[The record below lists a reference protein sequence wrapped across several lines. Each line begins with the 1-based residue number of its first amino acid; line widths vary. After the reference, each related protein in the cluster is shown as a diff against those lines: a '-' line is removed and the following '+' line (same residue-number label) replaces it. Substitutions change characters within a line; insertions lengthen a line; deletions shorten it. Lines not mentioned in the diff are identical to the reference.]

1 MTDIL
6 SEIVDRKREAV
17 ARLRA
22 DHGPEYFRARAL
34 AVRAK
39 AVPYRLLQRLASHS
53 EQLNIIAEFKRRS
66 PSAGLIRSD
75 LSATEIARC
84 YDRGGA
90 CAISVLT
97 DEEYFG
103 GSIDD
108 LMAIRASTDLPIL
121 RKDFIIDPIQIYEA
135 AAAGADAVLLIAAA
149 LENGRLGELRR
160 VAENELGLDVII
172 EVHTPDELCRALNAE
187 ARIIGVNNRDLR
199 TFRTSLQTSERLIAE
214 APPDRVLISESGL
227 QDAKSLRH
235 LHTLGFRGFLIGE
248 SLMRASD
255 PEVAL
260 RDFIAAAGARQS

>member
-6 SEIVDRKREAV
+6 SEIISRKRQAV

-22 DHGPEYFRARAL
+22 GHGPEHFRARAL

-39 AVPYRLLQRLASHS
+39 AVPYRLLQTLASHS

-84 YDRGGA
+84 YDRGCA

-97 DEEYFG
+97 DKEYFG

-108 LMAIRASTDLPIL
+108 LIAIRASTDLPIL

-135 AAAGADAVLLIAAA
+135 AAAGADAVLLIAAIFDDRA
-149 LENGRLGELRR
+149 IAQMPTT
-160 VAENELGLDVII
+160 AEDQ
-172 EVHTPDELCRALNAE
+172 P
-187 ARIIGVNNRDLR
+187 
-199 TFRTSLQTSERLIAE
+199 
-214 APPDRVLISESGL
+214 
-227 QDAKSLRH
+227 
-235 LHTLGFRGFLIGE
+235 
-248 SLMRASD
+248 
-255 PEVAL
+255 
-260 RDFIAAAGARQS
+260 